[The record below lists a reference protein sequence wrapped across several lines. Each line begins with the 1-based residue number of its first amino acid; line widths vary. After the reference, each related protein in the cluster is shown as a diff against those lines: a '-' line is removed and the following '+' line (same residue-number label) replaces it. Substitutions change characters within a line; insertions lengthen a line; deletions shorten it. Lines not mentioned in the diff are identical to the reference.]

1 MNREE
6 LISRVRALPFP
17 REDFWVITGGAM
29 VLYGLREQTHD
40 IDLGCTARLAD
51 ELAAQ
56 GHPFTLRQNGARK
69 FALDGDVEIIEGWL
83 CDRVE
88 EIEGIPVI
96 SLAGLT
102 EMKRSLGREKDLRDI
117 ALIEAHLAKQNECH

>member
-40 IDLGCTARLAD
+40 IDLGCTGRLAD
-51 ELAAQ
+51 KLAAQ